1 MTKIKR
7 VHLVFLLV
15 FFLNTF
21 LFSNTSELYSNLQY
35 INNKQVLLY
44 KIMNWWNINDKVDEL
59 TPCHK
64 IIKYERIGNI
74 EVKYNKISKE
84 LTFLFKNSFANLVD
98 IIKECKNC
106 YGPTYLK
113 NIFLNKDYFKH
124 SKMKN
129 IKKELSDLKKIV
141 FKNGKQ
147 VEAKKITAMETNIL
161 LVLEGNIGGLLLK
174 NNNIALHQA
183 GDFFRSCSEKKKED
197 FPILFTISNHK
208 TGVILLKSTAIWNK
222 E

>member
-1 MTKIKR
+1 MSKIKR
-7 VHLVFLLV
+7 VRLVFLSV
-15 FFLNTF
+15 FFWNTF
-21 LFSNTSELYSNLQY
+21 VFANTSELYLNLQY

-44 KIMNWWNINDKVDEL
+44 KIMNWWNINDNVDEL
-59 TPCHK
+59 NPCHK
-64 IIKYERIGNI
+64 KIKYERIGNI

-113 NIFLNKDYFKH
+113 NTFLNKDYFRH
-124 SKMKN
+124 SKVKN
-129 IKKELSDLKKIV
+129 IKKELSQLNKIV
-141 FKNGKQ
+141 FKNVKQ
-147 VEAKKITAMETNIL
+147 AEARKIIVMEKNIL
-161 LVLEGNIGGLLLK
+161 LLLEGNIGGLLLK

-183 GDFFRSCSEKKKED
+183 GDFFRSCSAKKKED
-197 FPILFTISNHK
+197 FPITFTISNHK
-208 TGVILLKSTAIWNK
+208 TGVILLESIVIWNK